1 MHQNGAVTVFRIFF
15 CLWYTYM
22 QKATFV
28 MMRTFSGIYII
39 YMYLDMKYFR
49 INFVE
54 IFNNLLIF

>member
-1 MHQNGAVTVFRIFF
+1 MHQNGAVTVHRIFF
-15 CLWYTYM
+15 CLWHTYM

-28 MMRTFSGIYII
+28 MMRTFSGLYNI